1 MTVVSV
7 AVEATK
13 FLFGMCHCMV
23 DSDVG
28 MGDFSL
34 VPGILHVCGHAHV
47 RSHVCPDMDG
57 TLTTWSEI
65 ASQNRNVLTISDEYC
80 QKGMEYGHLKAENLL
95 YKSRSLTF

>member
-13 FLFGMCHCMV
+13 FLFGMCDCTD

-28 MGDFSL
+28 TDDFSL

-47 RSHVCPDMDG
+47 RSHVPPDMDCKFG
-57 TLTTWSEI
+57 RW
-65 ASQNRNVLTISDEYC
+65 N
-80 QKGMEYGHLKAENLL
+80 
-95 YKSRSLTF
+95 SLTFPGQISFFPDMLHCKCIQ